1 MSVNSADR
9 RWNGDPQKLLDC
21 VVVGGGPAGLT
32 AAIYLSRFL
41 RSCVVIDCG
50 AGRARSIP
58 RSHNLPGF
66 PDGLSGIELL
76 ARLEIQLHEYGSA
89 VQNAEVDGITLSGSG
104 FLVSCAGDVFR
115 SRSVILAT
123 GVLNHKPDIPET
135 MHALG
140 VSQGL
145 IRYCP
150 ICDGYEARLT
160 PIAVLGADRHGAA
173 EALFL
178 RRYGAAV
185 TLLAQRSL
193 DLTTSDLQ
201 RLAKAGIDVVADPI
215 DSLRLA
221 DDAVEVSWRGLP
233 ERSFGTL
240 YPALGSTARNHLAAG
255 LGADMSDQGCL
266 LTDEHQ
272 QTSIPGFYAIGDVVE
287 GLDQIC
293 VATGHAAIAATAI
306 HNDLLERDF
315 QASVGTPPGSDSQ
328 R

>member
-1 MSVNSADR
+1 MSLHPADR
-9 RWNGDPQKLLDC
+9 RWDGDPQKMLDC
-21 VVVGGGPAGLT
+21 VVIGGGPAGLT

-41 RSCVVIDCG
+41 RSCVVIDG
-50 AGRARSIP
+50 GGGRAASIP

-76 ARLEIQLHEYGSA
+76 ARLETQLHEYGSA
-89 VQNAEVDGITLSGSG
+89 VRRAEVDKISLSEPG
-104 FLVSCAGDVFR
+104 FLISCADDVFR
-115 SRSVILAT
+115 SRSIILAT
-123 GVLNHKPDIPET
+123 GVVNHKPNIPET

-150 ICDGYEARLT
+150 VCDGYEARLK

-193 DLTTSDLQ
+193 DLTTSDLE
-201 RLAKAGIDVVADPI
+201 RLERAGVDVVAEPI
-215 DSLRLA
+215 DDLRLA
-221 DDAVEVSWRGLP
+221 NDSIEVSWRGLP
-233 ERSFGTL
+233 GRSFGTL
-240 YPALGSTARNHLAAG
+240 YPALGSTPRTQLAAG
-255 LGADMSDQGCL
+255 LGANLSNQGCL
-266 LTDEHQ
+266 LTDDHQ
-272 QTSIPGFYAIGDVVE
+272 RTSIPGFYAIGDVVE

-306 HNDLLERDF
+306 HNDLLERDY
-315 QASVGTPPGSDSQ
+315 QTSVEAHTGPE

>member
-1 MSVNSADR
+1 MSLHPADR
-9 RWNGDPQKLLDC
+9 CWDGDPQKMLDC
-21 VVVGGGPAGLT
+21 VVIGGGPAGLT

-41 RSCVVIDCG
+41 RSCVVIDGG
-50 AGRARSIP
+50 AGRAASIP

-76 ARLEIQLHEYGSA
+76 ARLETQLHEHGSA
-89 VQNAEVDGITLSGSG
+89 VRRAEVDGISLSEPG
-104 FLVSCAGDVFR
+104 FLISCAGDVFR
-115 SRSVILAT
+115 SRSVVLAT
-123 GVLNHKPDIPET
+123 GVVNHKPNIPET
-135 MHALG
+135 MHTLG

-150 ICDGYEARLT
+150 VCDGYEARLT

-193 DLTTSDLQ
+193 DLTTRDLE
-201 RLAKAGIDVVADPI
+201 RLERAGIDVVAEPI
-215 DSLRLA
+215 DDLRLA

-233 ERSFGTL
+233 RRSFGTL
-240 YPALGSTARNHLAAG
+240 YPALGSTARTQLAAG
-255 LGADMSDQGCL
+255 LGANLSDQGCL
-266 LTDEHQ
+266 LTDDHQ

-306 HNDLLERDF
+306 HNDLLERDY
-315 QASVGTPPGSDSQ
+315 QASVDASTGPE

>member
-1 MSVNSADR
+1 MSVQSTDR
-9 RWNGDPQKLLDC
+9 RWDGHPQKMLDC
-21 VVVGGGPAGLT
+21 AVIGGGPAGLT
-32 AAIYLSRFL
+32 TAIYLSRFL
-41 RSCVVIDCG
+41 RSCVVIDAG
-50 AGRARSIP
+50 AGRAASIP

-76 ARLEIQLHEYGSA
+76 ARLETQLREYGSA
-89 VQNAEVDGITLSGSG
+89 VRKAEVDEITSSGPG
-104 FLVSCAGDVFR
+104 FLISCAGDVLR

-123 GVLNHKPDIPET
+123 GVVNHKPDISET

-178 RRYGAAV
+178 RQYGAAV

-193 DLTTSDLQ
+193 DLATSDLE
-201 RLAKAGIDVVADPI
+201 RLEKAGIEVVAEPI
-215 DSLRLA
+215 AGLRLA
-221 DDAVEVSWRGLP
+221 DGTIEASWHGLP
-233 ERSFGTL
+233 GRSFGTL
-240 YPALGSTARNHLAAG
+240 YPALGSTARTHLAAA
-255 LGADMSDQGCL
+255 LGANMSDQGCL
-266 LTDEHQ
+266 LTDGHQ
-272 QTSIPGFYAIGDVVE
+272 QTSISGLYAIGDVVE

-306 HNDLLERDF
+306 HNDLLERDY
-315 QASVGTPPGSDSQ
+315 QTSADAPTE
-328 R
+328 RER